1 MNIFKSL
8 ENYVLLYNSL
18 SIFWS
23 FSPLAST
30 IIRCAEKFNRI
41 KKNKWSMIS
50 NEEINTRMLINKWTK
65 FVSFLLVRLKKAEG
79 DRRGQEGARSRSH
92 STKTKTETE
101 SRRSG
106 TVTWRAA
113 SEDAVSCEGRGDRS
127 WRRNAR
133 TRHTWRVS
141 RQYAFDS
148 DELIR
153 RFWRIAIRILATD
166 TGTVFHL
173 ERKKKCYNAYTRCF
187 VTFTGDTRESVTF
200 PFLEYDSKAM
210 S

>member
-1 MNIFKSL
+1 
-8 ENYVLLYNSL
+8 
-18 SIFWS
+18 
-23 FSPLAST
+23 
-30 IIRCAEKFNRI
+30 
-41 KKNKWSMIS
+41 MIS
-50 NEEINTRMLINKWTK
+50 NDLILRLLINKWRK
-65 FVSFLLVRLKKAEG
+65 FVSLLLVRLKKAEG
-79 DRRGQEGARSRSH
+79 DRRGQGCARSRSH

-101 SRRSG
+101 SRKSG

-173 ERKKKCYNAYTRCF
+173 EQKKNAYTRCF
-187 VTFTGDTRESVTF
+187 VTFTPGTREFVPIYRIRFKSNTRH
-200 PFLEYDSKAM
+200 SKSKFENWNLKSGNRGIDRKLNNRAVKL
-210 S
+210 SW

>member
-1 MNIFKSL
+1 MKHDL
-8 ENYVLLYNSL
+8 
-18 SIFWS
+18 
-23 FSPLAST
+23 
-30 IIRCAEKFNRI
+30 
-41 KKNKWSMIS
+41 
-50 NEEINTRMLINKWTK
+50 EINTRMLINKWTK

-79 DRRGQEGARSRSH
+79 DRRSQEGARSRSH

-200 PFLEYDSKAM
+200 PFLEYDSKAISSSKSKFENFEIYKTGNRGIDILNNAAKLGINELVEKFKM
-210 S
+210 LV

>member
-1 MNIFKSL
+1 MKHDL
-8 ENYVLLYNSL
+8 
-18 SIFWS
+18 
-23 FSPLAST
+23 
-30 IIRCAEKFNRI
+30 
-41 KKNKWSMIS
+41 
-50 NEEINTRMLINKWTK
+50 EINTRMLINKWTK

-173 ERKKKCYNAYTRCF
+173 CVSADAPLNVNSSCRPLYNLWNHSDERASSPALDCSACWIWLWW
-187 VTFTGDTRESVTF
+187 REVESC
-200 PFLEYDSKAM
+200 EEDS
-210 S
+210 

>member
-173 ERKKKCYNAYTRCF
+173 ERKKN
-187 VTFTGDTRESVTF
+187 VTMHIHDAS
-200 PFLEYDSKAM
+200 
-210 S
+210 

>member
-1 MNIFKSL
+1 MKHDL
-8 ENYVLLYNSL
+8 
-18 SIFWS
+18 
-23 FSPLAST
+23 
-30 IIRCAEKFNRI
+30 
-41 KKNKWSMIS
+41 
-50 NEEINTRMLINKWTK
+50 EINTRMLINKWTK

-173 ERKKKCYNAYTRCF
+173 ERKKKMLQCIYTMLRNF
-187 VTFTGDTRESVTF
+187 HWRYSRIRYVPIFRIRFKSDVIKQIEIWKF
-200 PFLEYDSKAM
+200 WNL
-210 S
+210 